1 MVDFPGFPR
10 FHHKADARA
19 GMGFDQVMMHGAG
32 GEERAHGDPFG
43 AHRAIGKHDQ
53 ARALIN
59 GGRGFIANALQRT
72 AKPGF
77 PRALFIGDI
86 DDLRGPAAMINVLQ
100 RRRLFVGQ
108 NGVGHPQ
115 AMGMAARGFEEV
127 LLRADV
133 ALKAHDHLFPD
144 RIDGRIGDLGEEL
157 LEVVVEHAGLV
168 G

>member
-1 MVDFPGFPR
+1 MVY
-10 FHHKADARA
+10 
-19 GMGFDQVMMHGAG
+19 
-32 GEERAHGDPFG
+32 
-43 AHRAIGKHDQ
+43 
-53 ARALIN
+53 
-59 GGRGFIANALQRT
+59 
-72 AKPGF
+72 
-77 PRALFIGDI
+77 
-86 DDLRGPAAMINVLQ
+86 VLQ
-100 RRRLFVGQ
+100 RRRLFIGQ

-168 G
+168 GQHREGRIVPHGSQGVAQLLHQGLEHEAHGFDRIAEGLHARQ